1 MSWRKLDGLL
11 ARLPSDSHYRAAAMR
26 DEELAEVLAAA
37 DGKSAPARV
46 PLTELSTPVL
56 LLMDAN
62 RRLEVLSHLLV
73 GLAGKDAGQLTDYP
87 LERTAAQLVD
97 VRRSRRRHDEL
108 VAEVHAAQE
117 RWARQHESEG
127 VQA

>member
-1 MSWRKLDGLL
+1 
-11 ARLPSDSHYRAAAMR
+11 MR

-108 VAEVHAAQE
+108 VAEVQAAQE
-117 RWARQHESEG
+117 RWARQRESEG